1 MNDKVT
7 ISLFE
12 LASRYPTDDS
22 ARIFL
27 EEQRWHGQPVCP
39 YCGTIVNQHK
49 HYHKGEQGYYH
60 CSTCNQVTP
69 ILGWDDLPTYQEC
82 IRAIRRADD
91 AEHPDEL
98 RAYERE
104 IITERIRD
112 KVAAAKKKG
121 MHTGGF
127 PPVGYAW
134 SRSRICTRPCAWAPT
149 RG

>member
-69 ILGWDDLPTYQEC
+69 ILGWNDLPTYQEC
-82 IRAIRRADD
+82 
-91 AEHPDEL
+91 
-98 RAYERE
+98 
-104 IITERIRD
+104 IRD